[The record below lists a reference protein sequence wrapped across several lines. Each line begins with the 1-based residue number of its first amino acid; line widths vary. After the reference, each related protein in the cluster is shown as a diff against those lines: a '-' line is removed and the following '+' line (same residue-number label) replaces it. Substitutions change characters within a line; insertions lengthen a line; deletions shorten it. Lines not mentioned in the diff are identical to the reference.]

1 MPADGNEVVT
11 LKEFQL
17 LRYLR
22 TFAYLIALITVLG
35 CVGVYRFA
43 WSNQTYTASIIL
55 EYVNTN
61 AAEGLT
67 PAGTALDVSE
77 IYSASVVTEAIKKL
91 GLDTSVESIRS
102 GITVTPVIP
111 EDEETRKQALLEEG
125 EEYEYFPT
133 QYEVS
138 FTGDSDTSYSY
149 ATDVLNAVVDCYLLQ
164 YSTKYIDDVSFP
176 QNASNVSV
184 EKYDYI
190 ECAQMLQESCNQIVG
205 YLSQRAEGYPN
216 FRSVQTGYS
225 FDDLQ
230 DEYEYIRDNQ
240 LQKTYTIIL
249 NNRIVKDQDVLVTK
263 YENALQLARIE
274 LQNCNTTLEK
284 TGNLIRQFGDKTLE
298 GSNYSF
304 TGEDI
309 SSGLIIGDV
318 ELDSNHIT
326 NTITTYDKLIDEY
339 LSLHSQRATLERSI
353 AEYERLIATFSG
365 AQAGQWISGQDSSTA
380 TRQIEEISAEME
392 ELYDVV
398 CDTVE
403 EFNGVVSADNITPLT
418 SVVSYSSLNLPMYT
432 GLALIAFL
440 FLSCCLAILL
450 GRLGDFLNYFLYID
464 RKTNLPNRSRCDL
477 QFDKYSAR
485 LLPDLFACLF
495 IQFRFDAQEGVTRKS
510 GDEALKKLGKIL
522 RDTLAPEGFI
532 GYNNSGQF
540 VGLFEQ
546 CGSEKMD
553 TLVERIIAEIEYTNN
568 LDQAGAI
575 AVNIGYAVSSEDE
588 IFEVRKLLHRAIE
601 RSKQ

>member
-1 MPADGNEVVT
+1 M
-11 LKEFQL
+11 KEFQL

-43 WSNQTYTASIIL
+43 WSNQTYTATIVL
-55 EYVNTN
+55 EYVNED

-67 PAGTALDVSE
+67 PAGTKLDVSE

-91 GLDTSVESIRS
+91 GLNTSVESIRS

-111 EDEETRKQALLEEG
+111 EDEETRKQALLEKG

-138 FTGDSDTSYSY
+138 FTSGSETSYSY

-190 ECAQMLQESCNQIVG
+190 ECADMLGESCNLIVS
-205 YLSQRAEGYPN
+205 YLNNRASGYPD

-240 LQKTYTIIL
+240 LQKLYAIIL
-249 NNRIVKDQDVLVTK
+249 NNRIVKDRDVLITK
-263 YENALQLARIE
+263 YQNALQLAQID
-274 LQNCNTTLEK
+274 LQNCNVTLEK
-284 TGNLIRQFGDKTLE
+284 TRTLIHQFGNKTLE
-298 GSNYSF
+298 GSDYSF
-304 TGEDI
+304 SGQEA

-318 ELDSNHIT
+318 ELDNDRIT
-326 NTITTYDKLIDEY
+326 DTITTYDKLIDQY
-339 LSLHSQRATLERSI
+339 LSLHSQQSALERSI
-353 AEYERLIATFSG
+353 ENYQYLIATFTS
-365 AQAGQWISGQDSSTA
+365 AQEGQLISGENESTV
-380 TRQIEEISAEME
+380 TQRIEDISARME
-392 ELYDVV
+392 TLYDVV
-398 CDTVE
+398 CDTVD

-418 SVVSYSSLNLPMYT
+418 SVISYSSLNLPMYT

-477 QFDKYSAR
+477 QFDKYSAH
-485 LLPDLFACLF
+485 LLPDQFACLF
-495 IQFRFDAQEGVTRKS
+495 IQFRFDSREGATRKS
-510 GDEALKKLGKIL
+510 GDESLKKLGKIL
-522 RDTLAPEGFI
+522 YDILAPEGFI

-540 VGLFEQ
+540 VGLFEH
-546 CGSEKMD
+546 CSSEKMH
-553 TLVERIIAEIEYTNN
+553 TLVERIVAEIEYTNN
-568 LDQAGAI
+568 LDQTGTI
-575 AVNIGYAVSSEDE
+575 VVSIGYAVSSEDE
-588 IFEVRKLLHRAIE
+588 IFEIRKLLHLAIE

>member
-1 MPADGNEVVT
+1 MMNKDNNEPRSGVDRSI
-11 LKEFQL
+11 K
-17 LRYLR
+17 LRSW
-22 TFAYLIALITVLG
+22 AL
-35 CVGVYRFA
+35 
-43 WSNQTYTASIIL
+43 
-55 EYVNTN
+55 
-61 AAEGLT
+61 
-67 PAGTALDVSE
+67 
-77 IYSASVVTEAIKKL
+77 L
-91 GLDTSVESIRS
+91 GLFLVAGCGLLIWRLYTWQILRHDAMLEAAASQQMKDMTITPQRGQIYDATGKVLAKSSIVWTITADPSQIKAPSLSKEELEAMGGTES
-102 GITVTPVIP
+102 
-111 EDEETRKQALLEEG
+111 DESKAQRRATR
-125 EEYEYFPT
+125 
-133 QYEVS
+133 
-138 FTGDSDTSYSY
+138 
-149 ATDVLNAVVDCYLLQ
+149 
-164 YSTKYIDDVSFP
+164 
-176 QNASNVSV
+176 
-184 EKYDYI
+184 
-190 ECAQMLQESCNQIVG
+190 
-205 YLSQRAEGYPN
+205 
-216 FRSVQTGYS
+216 VQTIAN
-225 FDDLQ
+225 DLASMLEMDAQ
-230 DEYEYIRDNQ
+230 
-240 LQKTYTIIL
+240 
-249 NNRIVKDQDVLVTK
+249 
-263 YENALQLARIE
+263 E
-274 LQNCNTTLEK
+274 L
-284 TGNLIRQFGDKTLE
+284 
-298 GSNYSF
+298 
-304 TGEDI
+304 
-309 SSGLIIGDV
+309 
-318 ELDSNHIT
+318 
-326 NTITTYDKLIDEY
+326 YDKLIDEY

-365 AQAGQWISGQDSSTA
+365 AQAGQWISGQDSSTV

-575 AVNIGYAVSSEDE
+575 AVNIGYAISSEDE

>member
-1 MPADGNEVVT
+1 M
-11 LKEFQL
+11 KEFQL

-35 CVGVYRFA
+35 CLGVYRFA

-55 EYVNTN
+55 EYVNAD

-77 IYSASVVTEAIKKL
+77 IYSASVVTEAIKQL

-111 EDEETRKQALLEEG
+111 EDEEVKKQALLEEG
-125 EEYEYFPT
+125 KEYEYFPT

-138 FTGDSDTSYSY
+138 FTGDSQTSRDY

-190 ECAQMLQESCNQIVG
+190 ECADMLGESCNLIVS
-205 YLSQRAEGYPN
+205 YLDQRAAGYPD

-240 LQKTYTIIL
+240 LQKVYAIIL
-249 NNRIVKDQDVLVTK
+249 NNRIVKDQDVLITK
-263 YENALQLARIE
+263 YQNALELARID
-274 LQNCNTTLEK
+274 LQNCNITLEK
-284 TGNLIRQFGDKTLE
+284 TQSLIRQFGDKTLE

-309 SSGLIIGDV
+309 SGGLIIGDV
-318 ELDSNHIT
+318 ELDSDRIT
-326 NTITTYDKLIDEY
+326 NTITTYDKLIDQY
-339 LSLHSQRATLERSI
+339 LDLHSQRAALERSI
-353 AEYERLIATFSG
+353 ENYQYLISVFSG
-365 AQAGQWISGQDSSTA
+365 AQAGQWISGEDADSV

-477 QFDKYSAR
+477 QFDKYSSH
-485 LLPDLFACLF
+485 LLPEMFACLF
-495 IQFRFDAQEGVTRKS
+495 IQFRFDGQGGATRKS
-510 GDEALKKLGKIL
+510 GDASLKKLGKIL
-522 RDTLAPEGFI
+522 YDILAPEGFI

-540 VGLFEQ
+540 VGLFEH
-546 CGSEKMD
+546 CNSEKME
-553 TLVERIIAEIEYTNN
+553 TLVERIVAEIEYMNN
-568 LDQAGAI
+568 LDQAEAI
-575 AVNIGYAVSSEDE
+575 AVSIGYAVSDE
-588 IFEVRKLLHRAIE
+588 EEIYEVRKLLHRAIE